1 MSAIIILKGARD
13 MLFSIFDVFNCEE
26 RMTTSK
32 LLAMYA
38 RECMYWLP
46 SIEVLM
52 KWSFGFTFFLYCLG
66 IHLANFCAY
75 VS

>member
-46 SIEVLM
+46 SIEVR
-52 KWSFGFTFFLYCLG
+52 
-66 IHLANFCAY
+66 
-75 VS
+75 